1 MFMDS
6 DSKKDQRMEGQIKKG
21 VIMKYP
27 RGSEWRKWDLHFH
40 TPSSFDYDDKSVTDE
55 DIISTLKQNEI
66 AVVVITDHHVI
77 NVTQINNLRKLS
89 GEDLT
94 VLAGIE
100 LRSELGGSESIHFI
114 GIFPED
120 SSQFNLETAWT
131 KLQGQFNLTPDE
143 VKKKG
148 NAKVYCD
155 LVDACKLIHESGG
168 IVTIHAGSK
177 SNSIEEITNTLS
189 HKMAQKDDVTKS
201 IDIFE
206 MGKVDDLDDYR
217 KIVFSAIKRIYPMV
231 ICSDNH
237 NIRNYK
243 LKTNCWIKA
252 DPTFEGLKQVLHEP
266 DDRIIVNDVLPQF
279 KSDAHVIDRI
289 EIKKSNHWFE
299 EKDILLNENMVAVIG
314 EKGAGK
320 TALVDFIGIAGGDF
334 HWEPHDYSSFVSKAL
349 KSTKQIEGTING
361 TEVVIH
367 WKNGNE
373 DAITID
379 DDLSKYRDLKKV
391 RYLSQSFIEKKCRPE
406 NADELQREIETIIFQ
421 HIPPPEKMG
430 HTTFEDLRKAR
441 SESIN
446 IKKSDAQKKIRVLNN
461 ELCGIEKAIASLSV
475 KKKERDTLI
484 KENIDFKN
492 KKPKPT
498 SGEEEKIEKK
508 LETLTSRRDEINVTL
523 ATSSARIN
531 SLDTLKTKVTSLSK
545 YVADEIRIINTEMD
559 DLELKP
565 LKGKI
570 IFVVPDNF
578 VEEIDAEKNR
588 TKQGIKLLQGDTKN
602 KEKKTD
608 TSKLDEITKE
618 SISNFTLQE
627 TTSLIQKLEDGSSI
641 AEAVRQTINAFNE
654 SILANK
660 KRIITLGNEIRDIE
674 DNKSQLLR
682 RRIEKRN
689 SVYND
694 FFKILC
700 KERKMLET
708 LYEELKSKLSSN
720 KGVTERDL
728 EFYARI
734 KFNLSDFCSNADKII
749 DFGRTGRY
757 FQSRDSLHKD
767 LKSIADK
774 IEFQGDIDIASLI
787 QFFYKSFENGDGKV
801 KISDQLLKSCGKI
814 DFLKWIFDVS
824 VFSVDYGIRY
834 KGTNIE
840 LLSPGKKG
848 VVLLLM
854 HLAFDTESRVPLI
867 IDQPEENLDNKSLY
881 PYLVNYFR
889 ATKTKRQIIIVSHNP
904 NLVLN
909 TDAEQIIVANFD
921 AVPTD
926 VSARISY
933 LSGAIE
939 NTHISPLLKNP
950 LLKQGIREHSAD
962 ILEGGKKAFIKR
974 LDKWGFQW

>member
-1 MFMDS
+1 
-6 DSKKDQRMEGQIKKG
+6 MEGQIKRG

-77 NVTQINNLRKLS
+77 NVAKIENLRKLS
-89 GEDLT
+89 GDNLT

-120 SSQFNLETAWT
+120 SSQFNLQTAWT
-131 KLQGQFNLTPDE
+131 KLQGPFNLTPDE
-143 VKKKG
+143 VEKKG

-155 LVDACKLIHESGG
+155 LVDACKLIHDSGG

-177 SNSIEEITNTLS
+177 SNSIDGITNTLS
-189 HKMAQKDDVTKS
+189 HKMAQKDDVAKS

-206 MGKVDDLDDYR
+206 MGKVADLDDYR
-217 KIVFSAIKRIYPMV
+217 KIVFPAIKRIRPMV

-320 TALVDFIGIAGGDF
+320 TALADLIGAAGGDF
-334 HWEPHDYSSFVSKAL
+334 HWDPNDYSSFVSKAL
-349 KSTKQIEGTING
+349 QSTKQIEETISG
-361 TEVVIH
+361 MEVVIH
-367 WKNGNE
+367 WKNGKK
-373 DAITID
+373 DSITID
-379 DDLSKYRDLKKV
+379 DNMSKLKDLKKV
-391 RYLSQSFIEKKCRPE
+391 RYLSQSFIEKKCRPQ
-406 NADELQREIETIIFQ
+406 NARDLQREIETLIFQ
-421 HIPPPEKMG
+421 HIPFPEKMG
-430 HTTFEDLRKAR
+430 YTTFEDLRKVR

-446 IKKSDAQKKIRVLNN
+446 IEKTSAKKKIGILNN
-461 ELCGIEKAIASLSV
+461 QICEIEKAIASLPG
-475 KKKERDTLI
+475 KKKEIDTLVG
-484 KENIDFKN
+484 ENIDFEE
-492 KKPKPT
+492 KKPKPA

-508 LETLTSRRDEINVTL
+508 LGILTSRRDEINVTL

-531 SLDTLKTKVTSLSK
+531 SLETLKTRVTTLSN
-545 YVADEIRIINTEMD
+545 YVADEIRSINTEID
-559 DLELKP
+559 NLKLKQLE
-565 LKGKI
+565 GKI
-570 IFVVPDNF
+570 AFVVQDDF
-578 VEEIDAEKNR
+578 IKEIDAEI
-588 TKQGIKLLQGDTKN
+588 IKTRKEMGVSQGDTRN
-602 KEKKTD
+602 REKKTNELG
-608 TSKLDEITKE
+608 LDQITEE

-627 TTSLIQKLEDGSSI
+627 TTNLINGLEDRSSI
-641 AEAVRQTINAFNE
+641 VESVRQTINAFNQ

-660 KRIITLGNEIRDIE
+660 KRIITLENEIRDIE
-674 DNKSQLLR
+674 VNKSPFLCES
-682 RRIEKRN
+682 IKKRD
-689 SVYND
+689 SIYND
-694 FFKILC
+694 FLRVLR

-708 LYEELKSKLSSN
+708 LSEKLKSKLSSG
-720 KGVTERDL
+720 KGLTERGL

-734 KFNLSDFCSNADKII
+734 EFDLSGFCSNADKII
-749 DFGRTGRY
+749 DFGRAGKY
-757 FQSRDSLHKD
+757 FHEQERLHKD

-774 IEFQGDIDIASLI
+774 IEFQDDVDIASEI
-787 QFFYKSFENGDGKV
+787 QSLYEEFENGDDKS
-801 KISDQLLKSCGKI
+801 KIGDQLLKSCSKI
-814 DFLKWIFDVS
+814 DFLEWIFDVS
-824 VFSVDYGIRY
+824 VFQVNYGIRY
-834 KGTNIE
+834 EGTNIE

-848 VVLLLM
+848 IVLLLM
-854 HLAFDTESRVPLI
+854 HLTLDSESRIPLI

-881 PYLVNYFR
+881 PHLVDCFK
-889 ATKTKRQIIIVSHNP
+889 AIKKKRQIIIVSHNP

-909 TDAEQIIVANFD
+909 TDTEQIIVASFD

-939 NTHISPLLKNP
+939 NTYMSTLLKNP
-950 LLKQGIREHSAD
+950 LLKQGIREHSVD
-962 ILEGGKKAFIKR
+962 ILEGGKIAFIKR
-974 LDKWGFQW
+974 LYKWDFPW